1 MKKIKNEKRIVLT
14 DELRE
19 KYKENLREELYLKE
33 NKEEYLK
40 NEGEFFNKFRRKE
53 KCENKLEIDFP
64 NSDDDVFDKYMEFIK
79 LEEKEIEDK
88 VNRINNLID
97 YERFF
102 LNWERRLIT
111 KYDKNKSY
119 NSNSATRYR
128 VDQIKRLED
137 EKSIILNSSS
147 VAKDYYNK
155 KKILLDIENQNNGKL
170 INVDYVDEAKKKIK
184 KALIN
189 GNPIN
194 IFGHLGSGKT
204 AIATEAAVEY
214 AVERKIQSY
223 LELSMETWYIEH
235 IDADFEEMIENFSS
249 FNSYIK
255 KYYKNILNNPLDSQ
269 WQELQPLFISGSHNL
284 TYEDMFVE
292 KTLKLENTFSV
303 DSLENHLKTIAI
315 SFNNWILDHKNEL
328 KKMSDEEAINA
339 KIEIW
344 KSLSDILVAQNSS
357 FGTEIKK
364 IEKEI
369 LIALRQGRVVII
381 DELNAIAMSSLIA
394 LNDILQKKRGE
405 YVYVTGVGAVKIE
418 DGFAI
423 IGTGNLSNSTVN
435 YEGTNELNPAFK
447 SRFINMEYN
456 YLPQNL
462 TGEYNNQSDL
472 YENQLFR
479 VIITRLLDLDGSLRI
494 PYPQRSIDE
503 LFRFA
508 QLSRLTQNVF
518 MGKWRDSQ
526 DGERDIVDIELR
538 ESVLSIRNI
547 MRVLDEWNLG
557 EEKDFSKALWDAFIS
572 SITSPEDQ
580 NYILSQA
587 IRFGFFNSSEGW
599 NNELRYSWDYTLSF
613 EDIRKEKYTYT
624 RPKLEILSIIDVGE
638 LIYGKYSG
646 EDRKLM
652 DYLDLNISSNEKN
665 INADEYI
672 EYDKKIRN
680 LESSSEIIDYI
691 FNNSKKDN

>member
-53 KCENKLEIDFP
+53 KCENKLERDFP

-255 KYYKNILNNPLDSQ
+255 KYYENILNNPLDTQ

-328 KKMSDEEAINA
+328 KEMSDEEAINA

-381 DELNAIAMSSLIA
+381 DELNAIAMSNLIA

-472 YENQLFR
+472 SENQLFR

>member
-53 KCENKLEIDFP
+53 KCENKLERDFP

-102 LNWERRLIT
+102 LNWERRLIA

-128 VDQIKRLED
+128 VDQIKRLEY

-155 KKILLDIENQNNGKL
+155 KIILSDIENQNNGKL

-255 KYYKNILNNPLDSQ
+255 KYYKNILNNPLDTQ

-328 KKMSDEEAINA
+328 KEMSDEEAINA

-381 DELNAIAMSSLIA
+381 DELNAIAMSNLIA

-652 DYLDLNISSNEKN
+652 DYFDLNISSNEKN

>member
-53 KCENKLEIDFP
+53 KCENKLERDLS
-64 NSDDDVFDKYMEFIK
+64 NRDDDVFDKYMEFIK

-102 LNWERRLIT
+102 LKWERRLIA

-155 KKILLDIENQNNGKL
+155 KIILSDIENQNNGKL

-255 KYYKNILNNPLDSQ
+255 KYYENILNNPLDTQ

-328 KKMSDEEAINA
+328 KEMSDEEAINA

-381 DELNAIAMSSLIA
+381 DELNAIAMSNLIA

-472 YENQLFR
+472 SENQLFR

-526 DGERDIVDIELR
+526 DGERDIVELELR

-691 FNNSKKDN
+691 FNNSKKDD

>member
-255 KYYKNILNNPLDSQ
+255 KYYENILNNPLDSQ

-328 KKMSDEEAINA
+328 KEMSDEEAINA

-369 LIALRQGRVVII
+369 LIALRQGRVVIV
-381 DELNAIAMSSLIA
+381 DELNAIAMSNLIA

-472 YENQLFR
+472 SENQLFR

-526 DGERDIVDIELR
+526 DGERDIVDLELR

-691 FNNSKKDN
+691 FNNSKKDD

>member
-53 KCENKLEIDFP
+53 KCENKLERDFP

-328 KKMSDEEAINA
+328 KEMSDEEAINA

-381 DELNAIAMSSLIA
+381 DELNAIAMSNLIA

-472 YENQLFR
+472 SENQLFR

-526 DGERDIVDIELR
+526 DGERDIVDLELR

-638 LIYGKYSG
+638 LIYEKYSG

-652 DYLDLNISSNEKN
+652 DYLDLNISSNKKN

>member
-53 KCENKLEIDFP
+53 KCENKLERDFP

-328 KKMSDEEAINA
+328 KEMSDEEAINA

-381 DELNAIAMSSLIA
+381 DELNAIAMSNLIA

-423 IGTGNLSNSTVN
+423 IGTGNLSNSIVN

>member
-53 KCENKLEIDFP
+53 KCENKLERDFP

-328 KKMSDEEAINA
+328 KEMSDEEAINA

-381 DELNAIAMSSLIA
+381 DELNAIAMSNLIA

>member
-53 KCENKLEIDFP
+53 KCENKLERDFP

-102 LNWERRLIT
+102 LNWERRLIA

-328 KKMSDEEAINA
+328 KEMSDEEAINA

-381 DELNAIAMSSLIA
+381 DELNAIAMSNLIA

>member
-53 KCENKLEIDFP
+53 KCENKLERDFP

-111 KYDKNKSY
+111 KYDKNKCY

-328 KKMSDEEAINA
+328 KEMSDEEAINA

-381 DELNAIAMSSLIA
+381 DELNAIAMSNLIA

>member
-53 KCENKLEIDFP
+53 KCENKLERDFP

-328 KKMSDEEAINA
+328 KEMSDEEAINA

-381 DELNAIAMSSLIA
+381 DELNAIAMSNLIA

-472 YENQLFR
+472 SENQLFR

-526 DGERDIVDIELR
+526 DGERDIVDLELR

>member
-53 KCENKLEIDFP
+53 KCENKLERDFP

-328 KKMSDEEAINA
+328 KEMSDEEAINA

-381 DELNAIAMSSLIA
+381 DELNAIAMSNLIA

-472 YENQLFR
+472 SENQLFR

-526 DGERDIVDIELR
+526 DGERDIVDLELR

-691 FNNSKKDN
+691 FNNSKKDD

>member
-53 KCENKLEIDFP
+53 KCENKLERDFP

-111 KYDKNKSY
+111 KHDKNKSY

-328 KKMSDEEAINA
+328 KEMSDEEAINA

-381 DELNAIAMSSLIA
+381 DELNAIAMSNLIA

>member
-19 KYKENLREELYLKE
+19 KYKKNLREELYLKE

-53 KCENKLEIDFP
+53 KCENKLERDFP

-328 KKMSDEEAINA
+328 KEMSDEEAINA

-381 DELNAIAMSSLIA
+381 DELNAIAMSNLIA

>member
-53 KCENKLEIDFP
+53 KCENKLERDFP

-102 LNWERRLIT
+102 LNWERRLIA

-155 KKILLDIENQNNGKL
+155 KIILSDIENQNNGKL

-255 KYYKNILNNPLDSQ
+255 KYYENILNNPLDTQ

-328 KKMSDEEAINA
+328 KEMSDEEAINA

-381 DELNAIAMSSLIA
+381 DELNAIAMSNLIA

-472 YENQLFR
+472 SENQLFR

-526 DGERDIVDIELR
+526 DGERDIVDLELR

>member
-53 KCENKLEIDFP
+53 KCENKLERDFP

-328 KKMSDEEAINA
+328 KEMSDEEAINA

-381 DELNAIAMSSLIA
+381 DELNAIAMSNLIA

-587 IRFGFFNSSEGW
+587 IRFVFFNSSEGW

>member
-53 KCENKLEIDFP
+53 KCENKLERDFP

-102 LNWERRLIT
+102 LNWERRLIA

-328 KKMSDEEAINA
+328 KEMSDEEAINA

-381 DELNAIAMSSLIA
+381 DELNAIAMSNLIA

-472 YENQLFR
+472 SENQLFR

-526 DGERDIVDIELR
+526 DGERDIVDLELR

>member
-328 KKMSDEEAINA
+328 KEMSDEEAINA

-381 DELNAIAMSSLIA
+381 DELNAIAMSNLIA

>member
-53 KCENKLEIDFP
+53 KCENKLERDFP

-102 LNWERRLIT
+102 LNWERRLIA

-128 VDQIKRLED
+128 VDQIKRLEY

-155 KKILLDIENQNNGKL
+155 KIILSDIENQNNGKL

-255 KYYKNILNNPLDSQ
+255 KYYKNILNNPLDTQ

-328 KKMSDEEAINA
+328 KEMSDEEAINA

-381 DELNAIAMSSLIA
+381 DELNAIAMSNLIA

>member
-53 KCENKLEIDFP
+53 KCENKLERDFP

-214 AVERKIQSY
+214 AVERKIQIY

-328 KKMSDEEAINA
+328 KEMSDEEAINA

-381 DELNAIAMSSLIA
+381 DELNAIAMSNLIA